1 MSDRERWIVYPL
13 LLMALGLA
21 LQPKF
26 KTLDAQFGEIKCA
39 KLICNELAAGDAH
52 VARRLDT
59 SQLDTHHLDAAQL
72 KSGVAALGIL
82 KAEAANIDIVNSK
95 LQNSQHVRVTD
106 AAGMLHAEVR
116 STNSGGQFD
125 VVRYTHGG
133 PARKN
138 DEELRIFA
146 SDARG
151 NFVPLGI
158 ARLHWVDPKKTE
170 VKAKPVEVSS
180 EKPVDRPESPPTA
193 TEPPVVE
200 PPEPATP

>member
-26 KTLDAQFGEIKCA
+26 KTLDAQFGEVKCA
-39 KLICNELAAGDAH
+39 KLTCNELAVGDAQ
-52 VARRLDT
+52 VAR
-59 SQLDTHHLDAAQL
+59 HLDAAQL
-72 KSGVAALGIL
+72 KTGVAALGIL